1 MMTSGWTATLYG
13 RNRFRNK
20 CSHKPVRVYIW
31 SETGLGVAM
40 PKIAAPRPLSM
51 LPATFTYAQARA
63 AGLSKHALY
72 GLREVGRIETLGRGL
87 YRQTDAEP
95 ADLDLLA
102 IAIKAPTATLCLAS
116 ALARHGLSDAIP
128 IAPDIALPRGTR
140 SPATNAIVQWHHFTP
155 ATFNLGRGQLALDE
169 ATSIGL
175 YDSPRSIIDAFRMR
189 ATEGHELGY
198 EALRRWLRTP
208 GSQPGQLIRL
218 AHQFPKAETPLRTAL
233 AALL

>member
-1 MMTSGWTATLYG
+1 MDRHPLRAEPV
-13 RNRFRNK
+13 RNK
-20 CSHKPVRVYIW
+20 CSHKPVRVYSC

-128 IAPDIALPRGTR
+128 IAPDIAGSPGMSVGEVEPGGQRRSWWRGGFGDTA
-140 SPATNAIVQWHHFTP
+140 S
-155 ATFNLGRGQLALDE
+155 
-169 ATSIGL
+169 
-175 YDSPRSIIDAFRMR
+175 
-189 ATEGHELGY
+189 ELGD
-198 EALRRWLRTP
+198 AP
-208 GSQPGQLIRL
+208 GSR
-218 AHQFPKAETPLRTAL
+218 F
-233 AALL
+233 

>member
-1 MMTSGWTATLYG
+1 M
-13 RNRFRNK
+13 
-20 CSHKPVRVYIW
+20 
-31 SETGLGVAM
+31 
-40 PKIAAPRPLSM
+40 
-51 LPATFTYAQARA
+51 TFTYAEARA

-72 GLREVGRIETLGRGL
+72 GLREVGLIEPLSRGL
-87 YRQTDAEP
+87 YRQADAEP

-102 IAIKAPTATLCLAS
+102 IAVKAPKATLCLTS

-128 IAPDIALPRGTR
+128 AAPDIALPRGKRT
-140 SPATNAIVQWHHFTP
+140 PATEASIEWHHFAP
-155 ATFNLGRGQLALDE
+155 ATFDLGRGLLALDGT
-169 ATSIGL
+169 TSIGL
-175 YDSPRSIIDAFRMR
+175 YDATRSIIDAFRMR
-189 ATEGHELGY
+189 ATEGHDLGY